1 MIFNG
6 RFGVLKKSLSEQKI
20 CYSACNVNTI
30 YGVAMNKEENMEE
43 TDDKSFA
50 ELFEQSFK
58 KPTRLEPGQKV
69 EAVIVKITDEWV
81 FLDLGDKSEG
91 CLDKKELLDPDGK
104 LTVAEGDRVSA
115 YFLSAENNDKLFTTR
130 VSGGA
135 AGNRYLEDAFHSRIP
150 VEGVAEKE
158 IKGGYEIKIA
168 GSVRGFCPYSQMG
181 LRRSDTPQDVIGKK
195 LLFKITEYRD
205 SGRSLVLS
213 NRKVL
218 EEERERTREDLKKTL
233 TKDMVVKGIVRSLR
247 PFGAFVDI
255 GGIEALLPISEVGW
269 SRIDDLSSVL
279 SPEQEV
285 EVKVIDLD
293 WEQSRISV
301 SLKAALPDPWL
312 QLPVRFPEESCHT
325 GIVARLAPFGA
336 FVTLAPGID
345 GLIHISQLGQGKRIN
360 HPREVLAEGQT
371 IEVRVLKID
380 TESKRLSLALAGSS
394 PQEQE
399 EDDFRQYAEQQP
411 AQKLDSPAALGAALL
426 KARKRKAEKR

>member
-1 MIFNG
+1 
-6 RFGVLKKSLSEQKI
+6 
-20 CYSACNVNTI
+20 
-30 YGVAMNKEENMEE
+30 MNKEENMEE

-69 EAVIVKITDEWV
+69 EAVIVKITDEWI
-81 FLDLGDKSEG
+81 FLDLGGKSEG
-91 CLDKKELLDPDGK
+91 CLDRKELLDPDGK
-104 LTVAEGDRVSA
+104 LTAAEGDRVSA
-115 YFLSAENNDKLFTTR
+115 YFLSAENNERLFTTR

-135 AGNRYLEDAFHSRIP
+135 AGNQYLEDAFHSRIP

-181 LRRSDTPQDVIGKK
+181 LRRSDNPQEVIGKK

-233 TKDMVVKGIVRSLR
+233 TKDMVVKGTVKSLR

-312 QLPVRFPEESCHT
+312 QLPDQFPEESCHT
-325 GIVARLAPFGA
+325 GMVARLAPFGA

-360 HPREVLAEGQT
+360 HPREVLAEGQA

-380 TESKRLSLALAGSS
+380 AQSKRLSLALAGSS

-411 AQKLDSPAALGAALL
+411 AQKIDSPGALGAALL
-426 KARKRKAEKR
+426 KARKGKAEKR

>member
-1 MIFNG
+1 
-6 RFGVLKKSLSEQKI
+6 
-20 CYSACNVNTI
+20 
-30 YGVAMNKEENMEE
+30 MNKEKNMEE

-58 KPTRLEPGQKV
+58 KPSRLEPGQKV

-91 CLDKKELLDPDGK
+91 CLDKKELLDAEGN

-115 YFLSAENNDKLFTTR
+115 YFLSSESNERIFTTK

-135 AGNRYLEDAFHSRIP
+135 AGNQYLEDAFHSRIP

-168 GSVRGFCPYSQMG
+168 GSVRGFCPFSQMG
-181 LRRSDTPQDVIGKK
+181 LRRADNPQDVIGKK

-205 SGRSLVLS
+205 NGRSLVLS

-218 EEERERTREDLKKTL
+218 EEERERIREELKKTL
-233 TKDMVVKGIVRSLR
+233 TKDMVLNGTVISLR

-255 GGIEALLPISEVGW
+255 GGVEALLPISEVGW
-269 SRIDDLSSVL
+269 SRIEDLGSVL
-279 SPEQEV
+279 SPGQEL
-285 EVKVIDLD
+285 EVKVMELD
-293 WEQSRISV
+293 WEKNRISV

-312 QLPVRFPEESCHT
+312 QLPARFPEGSCHAGT
-325 GIVARLAPFGA
+325 VAHLAPFGA

-360 HPREVLAEGQT
+360 HPREVLAEGQA
-371 IEVRVLKID
+371 IEVRVIKID
-380 TESKRLSLALAGSS
+380 TESKRLSLALASSS

-399 EDDFRQYAEQQP
+399 EDDFRQYVEKQP
-411 AQKLDSPAALGAALL
+411 AGKPDSPGALGSALL
-426 KARKRKAEKR
+426 KARKGKTGKR